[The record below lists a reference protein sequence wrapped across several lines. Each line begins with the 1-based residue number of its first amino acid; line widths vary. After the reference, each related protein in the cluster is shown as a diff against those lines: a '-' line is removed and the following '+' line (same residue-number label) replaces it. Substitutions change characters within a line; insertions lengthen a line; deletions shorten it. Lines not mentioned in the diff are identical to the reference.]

1 MAPRRL
7 IVGESW
13 SVERP
18 ISCVKVTSARSLR
31 ETVARKNET
40 VARKKNKKK
49 THEPKRLPPGGSNGR
64 EKKILHEFTEPPER
78 PGDGKIRTFAAPP
91 APIAPGVSRKRE
103 NMCVTIATTAGG
115 QIMGQIHAQ
124 TPESEHHGHRAQN
137 LSPGHSL
144 RCELKKANPEEN
156 IMPSEVEQP
165 AAKMPQLALPP
176 NHVSPP
182 RFSA

>member
-40 VARKKNKKK
+40 VARKKIKKK
-49 THEPKRLPPGGSNGR
+49 TTEPKMLPPGGSNGR

-103 NMCVTIATTAGG
+103 NVSVTIATTAGG
-115 QIMGQIHAQ
+115 QIHAQ
-124 TPESEHHGHRAQN
+124 TPGSEHHGHRAQN
-137 LSPGHSL
+137 LSHGQSL
-144 RCELKKANPEEN
+144 RCGPKKAKPT
-156 IMPSEVEQP
+156 
-165 AAKMPQLALPP
+165 AKNNAE
-176 NHVSPP
+176 
-182 RFSA
+182 